1 MVIDR
6 AMTMRRAAVLLLA
19 LPLLGLRPDEAAYEL
34 APILYS
40 KSAPTDP
47 VAKLDPRRLK
57 HDDEHGYLKSFLE
70 ALEIPTS
77 SQGLVFSKTSFQ
89 LRRIS
94 ARSPRALYFND
105 DVYVGWVQGGDVI
118 EISSVDPQLG
128 AVFYT
133 LSQKEVEKPRFVR
146 QTDACLQCH
155 DSRGLALGVPGH
167 IIRSVYPS
175 GDGTPILSLGTFR
188 TNYKSP
194 FAERWGGW
202 YVTGEHGA
210 MRHMGNVTYPEGG
223 GDVERLM
230 ERGANVTD
238 LAGRVDVEPY
248 LSPGSDIVALMVLEH
263 QAHLHNLFTR
273 ANHET
278 RIAMVQC
285 EDINKLTGAPPGTL
299 TDGTRSRIRSN
310 CEPVVEALFYGG
322 EMPLTARVKG
332 TSGFA
337 ESFAKRGPFDARGRS
352 LRQFDLERRLFAYPC
367 SYLVYSKTFAGLPPA
382 ALAYISGRMRDVL
395 LGRDA
400 SPAFAH
406 LTTADRTAILEILR
420 DTLPAFTRDWK

>member
-1 MVIDR
+1 MDR
-6 AMTMRRAAVLLLA
+6 AMNQHRAAVLLLA
-19 LPLLGLRPDEAAYEL
+19 LPLLGLRRDEASYEL
-34 APILYS
+34 APIRYS

-47 VAKLDPRRLK
+47 VAKLDLRRLR

-94 ARSPRALYFND
+94 PRSPRAIYFND

-133 LSQKEVEKPRFVR
+133 LSQKEVDAPKVVR

-167 IIRSVYPS
+167 IVRSVYPS
-175 GDGTPILSLGTFR
+175 GDGTPLLSLGTFR
-188 TNYKSP
+188 TTYKSP

-223 GDVERLM
+223 GDLERLA
-230 ERGANVTD
+230 EKGANLTD

-248 LSPGSDIVALMVLEH
+248 LAPGSDVVALLVLEH
-263 QAHLHNLFTR
+263 QILLHNLLTR

-278 RIAMVQC
+278 RLALAQC
-285 EDINKLTGAPPGTL
+285 EDINRLTGDPPGTL
-299 TDGTRSRIRSN
+299 TEGTKSRIRAN
-310 CEPVVEALFYGG
+310 CEPLVEALFFAD
-322 EMPLTARVKG
+322 EAPLTSRVKG
-332 TSGFA
+332 LSGFA
-337 ESFAKRGPFDARGRS
+337 EAFEMRGPFDARGRS
-352 LRQFDLERRLFAYPC
+352 LRKFDLERRIFAHPC
-367 SYLVYSKTFAGLPPA
+367 SFLVYSKSFDGLPGA
-382 ALAYISGRMRDVL
+382 AKAYIGGRMRDIL
-395 LGRDA
+395 LGRDT
-400 SPAFAH
+400 SKPFAH
-406 LTTADRTAILEILR
+406 LSAADRAAILEILR